1 VSGPPDVPAL
11 GAPPRIAPALLRVA
25 LALIVVYGAI
35 GAGLSWWQVV
45 EAERLTNDPGDPL
58 LLAAEREGR
67 RGRIVDARGVVLAE
81 SVATGDGSWT
91 RRYPHPEAEPILGY
105 FSPDFGSAGLERS
118 FAAELLG
125 ARSLAPGGDLLR
137 KLRSDAYDPQD
148 VQLSLDVRLQRT
160 AVTLLKGKRGA
171 IVAIEPASGRILALA
186 STPTFDPNRIVDP
199 DAGAAYFADLLD
211 RPAEASALLDRATM
225 GRYTPGSVLKVA
237 TAVAG
242 LGSGA
247 ITPQTV
253 YADQPA
259 EERTGFLVEGFR
271 VRDGHHPQTGRR
283 VLDLAGAIEVSCNI
297 WFARAGLDIGGQ
309 RFLAWGQRMGFGEA
323 IPFDV
328 PTAVSTLDGG
338 DGFVDEVELANA
350 AYGQSETFVTPLQ
363 MALVASLVAE
373 RGTLMRPHVVDEL
386 RSSDGRVRTIV
397 PEVWRRVLDAGQAE
411 TIALAMQQA
420 VEGRLG
426 RRFAG
431 AAKVPGVPT
440 AGKSGTAELGGD
452 REPHAWFIGFA
463 PVEAPRI
470 AVAVIV
476 ENGGA
481 GGASA
486 VPMGGELMAT
496 WLELAP

>member
-1 VSGPPDVPAL
+1 
-11 GAPPRIAPALLRVA
+11 
-25 LALIVVYGAI
+25 
-35 GAGLSWWQVV
+35 
-45 EAERLTNDPGDPL
+45 
-58 LLAAEREGR
+58 
-67 RGRIVDARGVVLAE
+67 
-81 SVATGDGSWT
+81 
-91 RRYPHPEAEPILGY
+91 
-105 FSPDFGSAGLERS
+105 
-118 FAAELLG
+118 
-125 ARSLAPGGDLLR
+125 
-137 KLRSDAYDPQD
+137 
-148 VQLSLDVRLQRT
+148 
-160 AVTLLKGKRGA
+160 
-171 IVAIEPASGRILALA
+171 
-186 STPTFDPNRIVDP
+186 
-199 DAGAAYFADLLD
+199 
-211 RPAEASALLDRATM
+211 
-225 GRYTPGSVLKVA
+225 VLKVA

-253 YADQPA
+253 YPDQPA
-259 EERTGFLVEGFR
+259 EERTGFLVQGFR

-283 VLDLAGAIEVSCNI
+283 ALDLTGAIEVSCNI
-297 WFARAGLDIGGQ
+297 WFAHAGLDIGGQ
-309 RFLAWGQRMGFGEA
+309 RFLAWGERMGFGEA
-323 IPFDV
+323 LPFDV
-328 PTAVSTLDGG
+328 PTAASTLDGG
-338 DGFVDEVELANA
+338 DGFVDDVELANA

-363 MALVASLVAE
+363 MALVAAIVAD

-386 RSSDGRVRTIV
+386 RSADGRVETIA

-440 AGKSGTAELGGD
+440 AGKSGTAELGGE

-481 GGASA
+481 GSASA

-496 WLELAP
+496 WLKLVP